1 MAYNINTIYNLMRD
15 IVRKQRGAMLTVD
28 KAMQAL
34 DAGQLLKFEA
44 DFKSYAQTQTIHDSL
59 RVFKVTN
66 QSFYS
71 AGNGEVIFETDY
83 LHMLAD
89 LSVVWGSFFQPV
101 NFVNPEEKA
110 EAINSQ
116 LRAIS
121 TAEPIAEE
129 TSDGFILYPEY
140 YYAGRY
146 SYLRRPATPVLDV
159 TYSGTDGRTVT
170 YNPLTSV
177 QLEWKDNYI
186 NSVIAYALQYI
197 GINMDE
203 QAVLQ
208 FSQLIGKQSEA

>member
-1 MAYNINTIYNLMRD
+1 MAYNINTIYNIMVD

-28 KAMQAL
+28 RAMEAL

-66 QSFYS
+66 QTFYS
-71 AGNGEVIFETDY
+71 AGSGEVIFPSDY

-89 LSVVWGSFFQPV
+89 AAIVWGSSFVPV
-101 NFVNPEEKA
+101 NFVNPEEKR

-116 LRAIS
+116 LRPVT
-121 TAEPIAEE
+121 TAKPIAEE
-129 TSDGFILYPEY
+129 TSDGFILYPAY
-140 YYAGRY
+140 YYSGQY
-146 SYLRRPATPVLDV
+146 SYLRRPATPVLSV
-159 TYSGTDGRTVT
+159 TYSGPDGRTVT
-170 YNPLTSV
+170 YDPLTST

-186 NSVIAYALQYI
+186 NSVIAYAMQYI